1 MQCVATT
8 STRERHFAAPGQLPI
23 QTPFLTVNPLTRER
37 EEEVLAFLARR
48 SVHNVMMSGFI
59 RDNGA
64 VSPFN
69 RGSFYVC
76 RNPVGQLE
84 GVALVGH
91 LTLVEARTEAALTA
105 LAHRAR
111 EDASHIQM
119 IFGEQS
125 VIKIFWDHYAT
136 PGVVGSASRTP
147 RRICSELVLE
157 QRCPVEV
164 MKSVPGLRLATLDDL
179 SQIVSA
185 NAEMALADTGV
196 NPLEKD
202 PIGIHR
208 RMSRRIEQKRMW
220 VLSEGGRLIFK
231 ADVAADTPQAV
242 YLEGI
247 YVNPQERGK
256 GWGTRCLS
264 QLSRQ
269 LLAQKASIYLLVNE
283 QNTPARKLYRKAGYK
298 ECSRYHMILA

>member
-1 MQCVATT
+1 MQCFSTATMRGHRFT
-8 STRERHFAAPGQLPI
+8 APGQFPT

-48 SVHNVMMSGFI
+48 SVHNVMMSSFI

-76 RNPVGQLE
+76 RNSMGQLE

-105 LAHRAR
+105 LAHRAQA
-111 EDASHIQM
+111 DASHIQM

-125 VIKIFWDHYAT
+125 VIKIFWDHFAT
-136 PGVVGSASRTP
+136 SVVPGTASRTP
-147 RRICSELVLE
+147 LRICSELVLE
-157 QRCPVEV
+157 QRCPVGV
-164 MKSVPGLRLATLDDL
+164 LKGVPGLRLATLDDL
-179 SQIVSA
+179 FQIMSA
-185 NAEMALADTGV
+185 NAEMAFADTGV

-202 PIGIHR
+202 PTGFR
-208 RMSRRIEQKRMW
+208 TRMSRRIEQGRMW
-220 VLSEGGRLIFK
+220 VLSDGDRLIFK
-231 ADVAADTPQAV
+231 ADVTADTPQAV

-256 GWGTRCLS
+256 GWGMRCLS

-283 QNTPARKLYRKAGYK
+283 QNTHARKLYRKAGYK